1 MSLFEIASF
10 GLRPPRNDE
19 DDRANMTMHGE
30 AVMRVVFGEPDKMFR
45 LIGEALAPS
54 VDGERFL
61 AGFFLTESADPVDL
75 LRRWSARRKI
85 PPGINV
91 SYCTRPENL
100 AAMLAEATVLVIEN
114 DVVRAEHLALA
125 RSLKLIQLFGREAPG
140 LDLEACARNNILVR
154 PLDRHSNRL
163 VAEHVIM
170 LMLAL
175 TRGLDAS
182 RAALQGWSW
191 LNPGSWAYNW
201 PACTGVRG
209 LAGRVIG
216 LVGLGH
222 IGALVAD
229 YLRPFGATVLYT
241 RRTRDPAVEERL
253 GITFATLD
261 ELVARSDV
269 LSLHVSESAETRNL
283 ISAGLL
289 ARAKPGLF
297 LVNTAR
303 GSLIDEDALVVGLEG
318 GRIAGA
324 ALDVFVTEPL
334 ADDHPLRRAR
344 NVILTPHVAA
354 GSRDEAW
361 LDREIGPV
369 VDSIVSVL

>member
-1 MSLFEIASF
+1 
-10 GLRPPRNDE
+10 
-19 DDRANMTMHGE
+19 
-30 AVMRVVFGEPDKMFR
+30 MRVVFGEADKMFR

-54 VDGERFL
+54 AEGEKSL
-61 AGFFLTESADPVDL
+61 AAFFLTESENPVDL
-75 LRRWSARRKI
+75 LRRWSARRRI
-85 PPGINV
+85 PPGIEV
-91 SYCTRPENL
+91 SYCTRPEDL
-100 AAMLAEATVLVIEN
+100 AAMLADATVLVIEN
-114 DVVRAEHLALA
+114 GAVGAEHLAQA

-140 LDLEACARNNILVR
+140 LDRDACARHNIPVR
-154 PLDRHSNRL
+154 PLDRYSNRL

-182 RAALQGWSW
+182 RAAFQDPSSLPPSG
-191 LNPGSWAYNW
+191 WAYNW
-201 PACTGVRG
+201 PACAGVGG

-216 LVGLGH
+216 LVGLGQ
-222 IGALVAD
+222 IGTLVAD
-229 YLRPFGATVLYT
+229 YLRPFGATILYT
-241 RRTRDPAVEERL
+241 RRTRDAGVERRL
-253 GITFATLD
+253 GITYATLD
-261 ELVARSDV
+261 ELMTRSDV
-269 LSLHVSESAETRNL
+269 LSLHVSESAETRHL
-283 ISAGLL
+283 IDAGLL

-297 LVNTAR
+297 IVNTAR
-303 GSLIDEDALVVGLEG
+303 GSLIDEDALVAGLAS

-324 ALDVFVTEPL
+324 ALDVFAAEPL
-334 ADDHPLRRAR
+334 RDDHPLRRAR

>member
-1 MSLFEIASF
+1 
-10 GLRPPRNDE
+10 
-19 DDRANMTMHGE
+19 
-30 AVMRVVFGEPDKMFR
+30 MRVVFGGADKMFR

-54 VDGERFL
+54 AEAERFL
-61 AGFFLTESADPVDL
+61 AAFFLTESADPVDL
-75 LRRWSARRKI
+75 LRRWSARRQI
-85 PPGINV
+85 PPGIKV
-91 SYCTRPENL
+91 AYCTRSDDL
-100 AAMLAEATVLVIEN
+100 AAMLVDATVLVIEN
-114 DVVRAEHLALA
+114 GVVVGAEHLEQA
-125 RSLKLIQLFGREAPG
+125 RSLKLIQVFGREAPG
-140 LDLEACARNNILVR
+140 LDLDACARHNIVVR
-154 PLDRHSNRL
+154 PLDRYSNRL

-182 RAALQGWSW
+182 RAALQGRSS
-191 LNPGSWAYNW
+191 LPPGGWAYNW
-201 PACTGVRG
+201 PACPGVRG

-216 LVGLGH
+216 LVGLGQ

-241 RRTRDPAVEERL
+241 RRRRDHGTEEGL
-253 GITFATLD
+253 GIAYATLD
-261 ELVARSDV
+261 ELVSRAD
-269 LSLHVSESAETRNL
+269 LISLHLPGNADTRHL
-283 ISAGLL
+283 IDAALL

-297 LVNTAR
+297 IVNTAR
-303 GSLIDEDALVVGLEG
+303 GSLIDEAALAAGLAS

-324 ALDVFVTEPL
+324 ALDVFATEPL
-334 ADDHPLRRAR
+334 PDDHPLRRAP

-369 VDSIVSVL
+369 IDSIVSVR